1 MPQQPITIHGLQ
13 AAQLHQKV
21 DLLIENLVNIK
32 DTTGKFLLRL
42 EDGRVIDTKGW
53 NDWEWTH
60 GIGLYGLWQYHFLT
74 GSDKALQTATGWFR
88 EQLAIGTTKNI
99 NTMSPFLTLA
109 YLHERT
115 GEPSYLPWL
124 DSWAEWAMYD
134 LTRTPFGG
142 MQHVTYAADNTNEL
156 WDDTLMMTV
165 LPLAKI
171 GKLLNRP
178 HYIEEAKRQFLLH
191 IKYLFD
197 PTTGLF
203 FHGWKFDNSAE
214 GGFGHNFARARW
226 ARGNSWLTI
235 VIPDFIELLDLPS
248 NDGLRIHLVD
258 TLEAQC
264 QALRRLQAENGMWR
278 TILDKPQSEGSYEE
292 ASATAGFAYGMLKA
306 ARKRYIDRSYEEV
319 ALKAVKAVMERI
331 SDDGE
336 LREVSFGTGMGSD
349 LQHYYDIPLTTGGA
363 RAALSATENDE
374 RLTLA
379 NDRLYASVNK
389 ATGAIDLLALDGQNL
404 LGPNDFEKPTAENPS
419 GSNQNGFGPYLD
431 CYCTP
436 EGFYRPGSYEP
447 EYKLLSGNDSS
458 GEPWGGMVLS
468 EVYPST
474 GQRLEQYWFLRES
487 ETGLH
492 MYSRVA
498 YYNETTPFLRNLQ
511 ELRTLFR
518 PSSPLW
524 THLST
529 SEKQTSDATTV
540 QDATWLLHNES
551 DPYVIQESSFF
562 TKYTFSDTWQDHKV
576 HGFFGDGTYSDD
588 GSTYGAWLVMNTIDT
603 YFGGPLHSDLTVD
616 GIVYNYISSNH
627 HGNQVPN
634 ITDGF
639 DRTFG
644 PQYYHFN
651 KGSSDATLQDLR
663 QDALQYASPTWNVD
677 FYDSIA
683 PHVPN
688 YVPSSGRGS
697 WEGKIKLP
705 HGARHP
711 IAVLSQNGVDFQDNV
726 FDTEAYQYWAD
737 VDEHTGKVTIPRV
750 KADTYRLTVY
760 AEGIFG
766 QYVQDHVVVEAGKT
780 SKTKVHWREES
791 AGTELWRIGTPDK
804 SSGEYRHG
812 YERDS
817 THPLHPEEYRIYWGA
832 YDYHEDFP
840 EGVTFR
846 VGESDAGDDLNYIH
860 WSVYGGKGSLREDP
874 YYGDGDV
881 NNWTVLFDVAKHALH
896 KKTEATLTVQLS
908 GAKTAAGN
916 TDVFNASEPYIDLP
930 YTVVINGY
938 EQPSWIIPWNQSS
951 SCGVRSAVICYNL
964 AHKFT
969 FEAGLLQAG
978 ENELIL
984 SLPYNATDY
993 ESALLPAS
1001 TYVQYDAL
1009 RLEVK

>member
-1 MPQQPITIHGLQ
+1 MPQQPITVHGLQ
-13 AAQLHQKV
+13 AAQLHEKV

-74 GSDKALQTATGWFR
+74 GSEKALKTATGWFR

-134 LTRTPFGG
+134 LSRTPFGG

-235 VIPDFIELLDLPS
+235 VIPDFIELLDLPA
-248 NDGLRIHLVD
+248 NDGLRIHLID

-264 QALRRLQAENGMWR
+264 QALKRLQAKNGMWR

-306 ARKRYIDRSYEEV
+306 ARKRYIDRSYEDV

-349 LQHYYDIPLTTGGA
+349 LQHYYDIPLTT
-363 RAALSATENDE
+363 
-374 RLTLA
+374 

-404 LGPNDFEKPTAENPS
+404 LGPDEFQKPTADDPS

-447 EYKLLSGNDSS
+447 EYTLLSGNDSS
-458 GEPWGGMVLS
+458 GEPWGGVVLS

-492 MYSRVA
+492 MFSRVA

-529 SEKQTSDATTV
+529 
-540 QDATWLLHNES
+540 NE
-551 DPYVIQESSFF
+551 QH
-562 TKYTFSDTWQDHKV
+562 DTWQDHKV

-651 KGSSDATLQDLR
+651 KGSSAATLQDLR

-688 YVPSSGRGS
+688 YVPSSERGS

-705 HGARHP
+705 HGAGHP

-737 VDEHTGKVTIPRV
+737 VDEHTGKVEIPRV

-766 QYVQDHVVVEAGKT
+766 QYVQDDVVVEAGKT
-780 SKTKVHWREES
+780 SKTKVHWKEES
-791 AGTELWRIGTPDK
+791 AGKELWRIGTPDK

-812 YERDS
+812 YERDP

-846 VGESDAGDDLNYIH
+846 VGESDVGDDLNYIH

-874 YYGDGDV
+874 YCGDGDV
-881 NNWTVLFDVAKHALH
+881 NNWTVLFDVSKHALH
-896 KKTEATLTVQLS
+896 KKSEATLTVQLS

-951 SCGVRSAVICYNL
+951 SCGVRSAVICYNI

-969 FEAGLLQAG
+969 FDAGLLQSG

-993 ESALLPAS
+993 ESALLPTS